1 MGRVRVEHHL
11 EALSEVFDAA
21 KVVIR
26 TPFPFAS
33 DITDAA
39 RPIAISGSR
48 ELIERSLHRGPCSG
62 GEQVRALLPR
72 PDVTVVSRAGV
83 ARSGDPC
90 EPTMRG

>member
-1 MGRVRVEHHL
+1 MGRVRVEHHV

-48 ELIERSLHRGPCSG
+48 ELIERGLHRAHF
-62 GEQVRALLPR
+62 RL
-72 PDVTVVSRAGV
+72 VTDSPSLAGCRGSRRDRSCAGV
-83 ARSGDPC
+83 HGAARC
-90 EPTMRG
+90 